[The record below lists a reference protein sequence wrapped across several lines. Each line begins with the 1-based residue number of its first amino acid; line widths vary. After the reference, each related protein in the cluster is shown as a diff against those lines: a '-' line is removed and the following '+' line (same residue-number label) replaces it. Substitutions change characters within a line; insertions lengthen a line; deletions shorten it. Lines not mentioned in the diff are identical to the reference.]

1 MQILAFNCGSST
13 VKFQLFES
21 GPERIAERSD
31 RALARGLVERI
42 GEPESSVRFEIPGGE
57 RRERRVALRNH
68 ADAIEAALACLTAD
82 GAGLVKD
89 LAEIAGVGHR
99 IVHGG
104 EYYADSV
111 ILDEEVARRIEECA
125 ALAPLHNPHNL
136 SGYRA
141 VRARLPHCPHVAV
154 FDTAF
159 HQTLP
164 PHAYL
169 YALPYEFY
177 TRHKIRRY
185 GFHGTSHRYVSLR
198 FAELCGGRAEQFRVI
213 TCHLGSGCSVA
224 AIDGG
229 RSVDCSLGFTPL
241 EGLVMGTRAGD
252 LDPGVV
258 LHLMTALGMT
268 AQQVGALLNHRSGLL
283 GLSGFTNDMRALL
296 EAARGGD
303 ARARLA
309 IEVFCYRVR
318 KYLGAYHAVLNG
330 ADAVIFT
337 GGIGENAPEVRLAVC
352 QSLEALGIAVDRE
365 RNQRAIGVEAVIS
378 PPGARTEV
386 WVIPTNEELLIAR
399 ETVRCISGGSGLV

>member
-13 VKFQLFES
+13 VKFQLFDS
-21 GPERIAERSD
+21 PPERTAERSD
-31 RALARGLVERI
+31 RAVVRGLVERI
-42 GEPESSVRFEIPGGE
+42 GEPESCLRYEVPGGE

-68 ADAIEAALACLTAD
+68 SDAIEAALGCLTAA
-82 GAGLVKD
+82 GAGLVRD
-89 LAEIAGVGHR
+89 LSEIAGVGHR

-164 PHAYL
+164 PYAYL

-177 TRHKIRRY
+177 SRHKIRRY
-185 GFHGTSHRYVSLR
+185 GFHGISHRYVSLR
-198 FAELCGGRAEQFRVI
+198 FAELRGGRAEEFRVI
-213 TCHLGSGCSVA
+213 ACHLGSGCSVA
-224 AIDGG
+224 AIDRG

-268 AQQVGALLNHRSGLL
+268 APEVGALLNHRSGLL
-283 GLSGFTNDMRALL
+283 GLSGLTNDMRALL
-296 EAARGGD
+296 EAARHD
-303 ARARLA
+303 EARARLA
-309 IEVFCYRVR
+309 VEVFCYRVR
-318 KYLGAYHAVLNG
+318 KYLGAYCAVLNG

-337 GGIGENAPEVRLAVC
+337 GGIGENSPEIRAAAC
-352 QSLEALGIAVDRE
+352 ASLEALGIAVDPD
-365 RNQRAIGVEAVIS
+365 RNERAIGVEAEIS
-378 PPGARTEV
+378 SAAARTEV

-399 ETVRCISGGSGLV
+399 ETVRCLSGRPRPV